1 MAELIFENGVQKMK
15 TRDDLL
21 TIQDAARALGVC
33 ERTAFSYVK
42 QGLLKA
48 VRIGGTKRKAGRVLI
63 PKVEINRILSVKK

>member
-1 MAELIFENGVQKMK
+1 MERQK
-15 TRDDLL
+15 DLL

-48 VRIGGTKRKAGRVLI
+48 VKIGGIKKAGRVYV
-63 PKVEINRILSVKK
+63 PKAEIERILKGK